1 VATPEPVLPELRGS
15 DAGRTAVVD
24 RLRAAMAEGRITV
37 EEFTERSAAAHA
49 ARTLG
54 ELAPLT
60 RDLPAVGGRFPAP
73 AASHPAA
80 AHPVAER
87 AAPVVAVFGG
97 AVRKGRWTPARQE
110 TAVAVFG
117 GVELDYRDAA
127 LPAGTSQLRAFAV
140 FGGVDVAVP
149 EGVRVEMTGFAVFGG
164 REARGDDA
172 AAPGAPVL
180 RVHAVAV
187 FGGVSVTT
195 KRRR

>member
-1 VATPEPVLPELRGS
+1 VATPEPVLPELRAS
-15 DAGRTAVVD
+15 DAERTAVVD
-24 RLRAAMAEGRITV
+24 RLQAAMAEGRISV

-49 ARTLG
+49 ARTVG
-54 ELAPLT
+54 DLAPLT
-60 RDLPAVGGRFPAP
+60 RDLPETGGHSRAVPDL
-73 AASHPAA
+73 
-80 AHPVAER
+80 VAER